1 MKLSV
6 VVPAFNEERLL
17 AATLHHVQEGLNAAA
32 RRGASGEIIV
42 CDNNSTDRTAEVA
55 GAAGA
60 SVVFEP
66 VNQIARARN
75 TGAAAASGDWL
86 VFVDADSSPS
96 PALFLD
102 MLERIES
109 GRCVGGGATIALPGA
124 RLAVRAWVGAWN
136 LLSRTARWAAG
147 SFLFCEAAAFR
158 AIGGFSEELFAAE
171 EIDLSR
177 RLKARYPG
185 REFAVLKRHPLVTSG
200 RKDELYTWREHLA
213 FLWRMLRNGR
223 RTLRSRDSCSVW
235 YDGRR

>member
-1 MKLSV
+1 VKLSV

-17 AATLHHVQEGLNAAA
+17 PATLRHVQEGLNAAT
-32 RRGASGEIIV
+32 RRAVSGELIV
-42 CDNNSTDRTAEVA
+42 CDNNSSDRTAEVA
-55 GAAGA
+55 RGCGAI
-60 SVVFEP
+60 VVFEP

-102 MLERIES
+102 MLERIEG

-124 RLAVRAWVGAWN
+124 TLGVRAWVGAWN
-136 LLSRTARWAAG
+136 VLSRIARWAAG

-171 EIDLSR
+171 EIDFSR
-177 RLKARYPG
+177 RLKARSPG
-185 REFAVLKRHPLVTSG
+185 REFVILSRHPLLTSN
-200 RKDELYTWREHLA
+200 RKAELYSSREHAA
-213 FLWRMLRNGR
+213 FLLTLVLSRGRALRR
-223 RTLRSRDSCSVW
+223 RDECGIW